1 MNAVS
6 FQLSVL
12 WNQGT
17 RALWMGLEDTL
28 SSSGLTRQDSLS
40 TQLETP
46 LAAPAEAGAL
56 WWLRK
61 GGLKADGCVQG
72 CSSTYHS

>member
-6 FQLSVL
+6 FQLNVL

-17 RALWMGLEDTL
+17 LWMGLEDSL
-28 SSSGLTRQDSLS
+28 SSSGLIRQDSLS

-72 CSSTYHS
+72 CSSTCHS